1 MDEGQESAG
10 QGSGKSRTGLLALG
24 IAVVI
29 AAGAVGYR
37 MLDGESP
44 SEAPAASEE
53 GPLSL
58 EQLEAKAAADPMDF
72 ATWQEL
78 GFTYFS
84 MGRFEDAA
92 RAYRQS
98 VEGAPDNAAL
108 WSALGE
114 ARVMASERDPM
125 PPEAVT
131 AFEKAIDLDPTDP
144 RARYFLAVR
153 KDLAGDS
160 EGAIADWLALLE
172 ETPAGAPWEADLKRT
187 IEQVAAI
194 NKIDV
199 SGKLDSA
206 LAGRPE
212 PQIQPQPLIAG
223 DAIPGPSQQ
232 QIAEAGKMRP
242 SEQRD
247 MAVGMVE
254 SLEGKLRANPGNIDG
269 WVMLMRS
276 RMTLGEPDK
285 AAKALADAVAA
296 NPESAGRLNQEAEL
310 LGVPKG

>member
-1 MDEGQESAG
+1 MNEAQETAG
-10 QGSGKSRTGLLALG
+10 QGTGKSRKGLLVLG
-24 IAVVI
+24 VAAVI
-29 AAGAVGYR
+29 AASAVGYR
-37 MLDGESP
+37 MLGDDGPAEVS
-44 SEAPAASEE
+44 AASEE

-72 ATWQEL
+72 ASWQEL
-78 GFTYFS
+78 GFTYFN

-98 VEGAPDNAAL
+98 IEGAPDNAAL

-131 AFEKAIDLDPTDP
+131 AFEKAINLDPTDP

-153 KDLAGDS
+153 KDLSGDS
-160 EGAIADWLALLE
+160 QGAIADWLALLE

-206 LAGRPE
+206 LEGRPE
-212 PQIQPQPLIAG
+212 PKPLIAG

-254 SLEGKLRANPGNIDG
+254 SLEGKLRANPANVDG

-310 LGVPKG
+310 LGVPQG